1 MSLIC
6 LGEYINLTR
15 QERYDDIKRQ
25 GLITRYKININPRDL
40 RKFGDVSFK
49 WQQDSIRRSRVLGVG
64 TRSVFFY
71 DETQMLEWP
80 GCTYADANQFLVF

>member
-15 QERYDDIKRQ
+15 QERYDEIKRQ
-25 GLITRYKININPRDL
+25 GLITRYKIDINPRDL

-49 WQQDSIRRSRVLGVG
+49 WQ
-64 TRSVFFY
+64 
-71 DETQMLEWP
+71 
-80 GCTYADANQFLVF
+80 